1 MKRRDFVLGISA
13 MFASCAALAQQ
24 SGRLARIGDLTVTGP
39 TGPTALPPANWDGF
53 VQGLRDSGYV
63 EGRNFVFERRYAD
76 GKLERFNELA
86 EDLVRA
92 KVDVIFARGTAAIA
106 AAKKVTNSIP
116 IVGVDL
122 ASDPVAAGFVKSL
135 ARPGGNITG
144 VFLDLGV
151 LSGKQLELLQEIAGK
166 SSRVAAIGDLAV
178 HAAQVEAMKTVAGSL
193 GMQVEFLDVR
203 DRDFDRAFKAA
214 VGARAGALIVFGSP
228 LMNAYRKQIADQAAK
243 HRLPAMYLNR
253 EYVEAG
259 GLIAYGPGLPDAFRR
274 CGVYVAKIL
283 KGDRPQDLPVDRP
296 MKFDLSVNLKTAHA
310 LDLRIPSSLLLRADH
325 VVK

>member
-1 MKRRDFVLGISA
+1 
-13 MFASCAALAQQ
+13 MFAPRAVLAQQ
-24 SGRLARIGDLTVTGP
+24 GDRLARIGDLTVTGP

-53 VQGLRDSGYV
+53 VQGLRESGYV

-92 KVDVIFARGTAAIA
+92 KVDVIFARGTAAIL
-106 AAKKVTNSIP
+106 AAKKATNSIP

-122 ASDPVAAGFVKSL
+122 ASDPVAAGFVNSL

-151 LSGKQLELLQEIAGK
+151 LSGKQLELLREIVGK

-178 HAAQVEAMKTVAGSL
+178 HAAQVEAMKTVSGSL

-203 DRDFDRAFKAA
+203 DRNFDRAFKTA
-214 VGARAGALIVFGSP
+214 VDARAAALIVFGSP
-228 LMNAYRKQIADQAAK
+228 LTNAYRSQIADHAAK
-243 HRLPAMYLNR
+243 YRLPAIYLNR
-253 EYVEAG
+253 EYVDAG

-283 KGDRPQDLPVDRP
+283 QGDRPQTLPVERP
-296 MKFDLSVNLKTAHA
+296 MKFDLSVNLKTAKA
-310 LDLRIPSSLLLRADH
+310 LDLKIPGSLLLRADH